1 MVNVLSGFEP
11 KAVFKFFEELTRIP
25 RGSGNE
31 KQVSDYLVK
40 FAKDNRLEVIQ
51 EECLNVIIKKPGTK
65 GYENAP
71 TVILQGHMDMVC
83 VKDEDLEFDF
93 TKDPI
98 PLVVDG
104 DMIRTKGTTLG
115 ADNGIAVAMIMAI
128 LESKDLPHPPLVAL
142 FTVSEETGMDGVLNL
157 NPENVSGDIL
167 INIDSEEEGTI
178 LASCAG
184 GVDNII
190 HLPVEWNEADNSKIG
205 YEISIKGLIGGH
217 SGMEIDKN
225 RANAIKLLG
234 RLLEALDREINID
247 IANVSGGEKKNAI
260 AKMSK
265 AVVMINKEDE
275 ERFKHIVDEY
285 QKIFSNE
292 YKTAD
297 PNISIKLER
306 VDGIQRVFGLKTK
319 KGLISILRLIPNGVQ
334 TMSAD
339 IKGLVESSNNIGVL
353 TTKEEEIVFDSAV
366 RSSVRSL
373 KKEINDR
380 IQNICDLV
388 GAKMELVSDY
398 PEWEFKAESPIRD
411 LMVEVYKDM
420 FGKEAKVDA
429 IHAGL
434 ECGFFKEKIGDIDMV
449 SIGPNI
455 YDVHTP
461 NEHISISST
470 KRVFEFLCE
479 VLKRIK

>member
-1 MVNVLSGFEP
+1 MVNVLSGLKPE
-11 KAVFKFFEELTRIP
+11 AVFKFFEELTRIP

-40 FAKDNRLEVIQ
+40 FAKDNGLEVIQ
-51 EECLNVIIKKPGTK
+51 EECLNVIIKKPGTE

-83 VKDEDLEFDF
+83 VKDEDLDFDF

-128 LESKDLPHPPLVAL
+128 LASKDLPHPPLVAL
-142 FTVSEETGMDGVLNL
+142 ITVSEETGMDGVLNL

-190 HLPVEWNEADNSKIG
+190 HLPIEWNKADTNKIG
-205 YEISIKGLIGGH
+205 YKISIKGLIGGH
-217 SGMEIDKN
+217 SGIEINKN

-234 RLLEALDREINID
+234 RLLENLDKEINID
-247 IANVSGGEKKNAI
+247 IANVSGGEKLNAI

-275 ERFKHIVDEY
+275 GKFKRIVDEY

-292 YKTAD
+292 YKTSD
-297 PNISIKLER
+297 PDINIKLEK
-306 VDGIQRVFGLKTK
+306 VDGIQKVFSSKTK

-339 IKGLVESSNNIGVL
+339 IEGLVESSNNIGVL
-353 TTKEEEIVFDSAV
+353 TTREEEIEFDSAV
-366 RSSVRSL
+366 RSSVKSL

-388 GAKMELVSDY
+388 GAKMELVADY

-411 LMVEVYKDM
+411 LMAKVYRDM
-420 FGKEAKVDA
+420 FGKEVKVDA

-434 ECGFFKEKIGDIDMV
+434 ECGFLKEKIGDIDMV